1 LKDVG
6 TSFNPQIDI
15 GQIEGAFIQGL
26 GLFTMEELIWGD
38 HTQYKW
44 TKPGGLFTRGPGTYK
59 IPSFNDVP
67 IDMRVEL
74 LSDAPNPR
82 AIYSSKAIGEPPL
95 FLGASAFFALKNA
108 CMAYRK
114 QQGYSEYFPFNSPAT
129 VERLRMACADQFT
142 ERACINKHETFQAR
156 GSY

>member
-1 LKDVG
+1 M
-6 TSFNPQIDI
+6 NPYIDI
-15 GQIEGAFIQGL
+15 GQIEGAFAQGL

-38 HTQYKW
+38 HSQHKW
-44 TKPGGLFTRGPGTYK
+44 TKPGALFTRGPGTYK

-95 FLGASAFFALKNA
+95 FLGASVFFALKNA
-108 CMAYRK
+108 CIAYRE
-114 QQGYSEYFPFNSPAT
+114 QQGYSEYFPMNSPAT
-129 VERLRMACADQFT
+129 VERLRMACTDQFT
-142 ERACINKHETFQAR
+142 ERACLNDHTMFQAR
-156 GSY
+156 GSF

>member
-1 LKDVG
+1 M
-6 TSFNPQIDI
+6 
-15 GQIEGAFIQGL
+15 

-38 HTQYKW
+38 HSAHRWAKA
-44 TKPGGLFTRGPGTYK
+44 GALFTRGPGTYK

-67 IDMRVEL
+67 LDMRVEL
-74 LSDAPNPR
+74 LSNAANPQ
-82 AIYSSKAIGEPPL
+82 AIYSSKAVGEPPL
-95 FLGASAFFALKNA
+95 FLGAAVFFALKQA

-114 QQGYSEYFPFNSPAT
+114 QQGYNEYFTLNSPAT

-142 ERACINKHETFQAR
+142 ERACVEKNDCFQAR